1 MCNAFSPSRSAGYK
15 RRAAF
20 SSAAPLLDLP
30 YHSHSLSVCS
40 YVTHRYPDPLQ
51 VSFLF
56 PPRLLATTATTRVVT
71 QKNKTP
77 EERASERVSELWR
90 PQLPSLPPRPPSL
103 SAHTAAES
111 ARGAVARRGRPTARG
126 PSLLEAGG
134 GGDLCRALHF
144 SRLENV
150 FAERFVASWFL
161 YLPMPCAIISTLFRV
176 ARLADASRPS
186 TSVPPRILLCRQ
198 KARLPNYP
206 EKDPIPCLSD
216 VQKRRG
222 LPT

>member
-20 SSAAPLLDLP
+20 RSAAPLLDLP
-30 YHSHSLSVCS
+30 YHSHSLSLCS

-77 EERASERVSELWR
+77 EERASERASELWR

-111 ARGAVARRGRPTARG
+111 ARGAVARRGRPTARVSR
-126 PSLLEAGG
+126 PVVAGG
-134 GGDLCRALHF
+134 RWGGARGSLCRALHF

-161 YLPMPCAIISTLFRV
+161 YLPMRHHFHPFSRRTL
-176 ARLADASRPS
+176 
-186 TSVPPRILLCRQ
+186 
-198 KARLPNYP
+198 
-206 EKDPIPCLSD
+206 
-216 VQKRRG
+216 G
-222 LPT
+222 